1 MLRERDP
8 GPGIDGNRGLRVG
21 ARFRVV
27 RRIGL
32 GRDGVTDLEEV
43 GVVDEAAVVLQDV
56 HLDGRHGKET
66 NVGTTSHH
74 CYCC

>member
-1 MLRERDP
+1 MLRERDT
-8 GPGIDGNRGLRVG
+8 GPGIDGNRGLCVG

-32 GRDGVTDLEEV
+32 GRNGVTDLQEV
-43 GVVDEAAVVLQDV
+43 GVVDEPAVVLQDV

-66 NVGTTSHH
+66 NVGTTIHH
-74 CYCC
+74 C

>member
-1 MLRERDP
+1 
-8 GPGIDGNRGLRVG
+8 
-21 ARFRVV
+21 
-27 RRIGL
+27 
-32 GRDGVTDLEEV
+32 VTDLEEV